1 VSEDSS
7 ESLTLRVAKAI
18 PSDVGHGRA
27 RVPFDNEL
35 NLKPGD
41 IVEIAGEQSTA
52 AIVWRCRPEDANLGV
67 IRIDGIIRKNA
78 GVSLGDRVTI
88 TKVETQPCERLV
100 LSPVMAKQQKV
111 RFGPGIEGFA
121 RRGLNKRPV
130 VAGDRI
136 FIPGMTLFAEALPFA
151 IVSTNPKG
159 IVQVLPDTEIIIK
172 EDAVDE
178 EETGQIQTIS
188 YEDIGGIGEQLQK
201 VREMIELPLKHPI
214 LFRRLGIDPPRGV
227 LLHGPPGTG
236 KTLIAKAVASE
247 TKAHFTSIN
256 GPEIISKYYG
266 ESEKQLREIFDEA
279 AANAPAIIFID
290 ELDSIAPKREDVT
303 GEVERRVVA
312 QLLTLLDGMEG
323 RDNVVVIGAT
333 NRRDAI
339 DPALRRPG
347 RFDRELEIG
356 VPDKN
361 GREEI
366 INIHTRGMPISDDFD
381 IDWLLDNSYGFVG
394 ADISALVRESAMK
407 ALRRY
412 LPEIDLDEEHIPPEV
427 LEKMEV
433 TMSDFRQAIKEI
445 EPSALREIYLEVP
458 EVSWDEVGGL
468 EEVKERLKESIEWP
482 LTKPELFE
490 HFGINPPRGI
500 LLFGAPGT
508 GKTLIAHGSEFLK
521 EEFLPKILTNEVEF
535 AVGYSEPEA
544 GSDAAAMKLKATET
558 EGGWILNGQKTW
570 TTSAHFAEWYWV
582 GARTDPDAPK
592 HFGITLFLVP
602 MDHPGITVQGIWT
615 MGDERT
621 NDVFFDDVFV
631 PEEYVVGQLNH
642 GFQYISQALDLER
655 FTMFTFSPVKQR
667 LDLLL
672 DHVRTTTR
680 DGQPLREDPRVRSRI
695 ARLATTAA
703 VAHGM
708 GLRVVDASM
717 KAEAGGGAPPTI
729 EASEYKLF
737 TTEFSKVLA
746 DASMDLGGPGT
757 QLRVGTV
764 EAPMVGRAES
774 TYRYTVLDTIGGG
787 TSEVQK
793 NIISRRGLGLPKN
806 F

>member
-1 VSEDSS
+1 MSDETN

-41 IVEIAGEQSTA
+41 IVEIAGEQRTA

-88 TKVETQPCERLV
+88 TKVETQPCQRLV
-100 LSPVMAKQQKV
+100 LSPVMAKQQNV

-151 IVSTNPKG
+151 IVSTSPKG
-159 IVQVLPDTEIIIK
+159 IVQVLPDTEIVIK
-172 EDAVDE
+172 EEAVDE
-178 EETGQIQTIS
+178 EESGQVQTIS

-247 TKAHFTSIN
+247 TNAHFTSIN

-279 AANAPAIIFID
+279 AANTPAIIFID
-290 ELDSIAPKREDVT
+290 ELDSIAPKREDVS

-312 QLLTLLDGMEG
+312 QLLTLLDGMQG

-361 GREEI
+361 GRKEI
-366 INIHTRGMPISDDFD
+366 IDIHTRGMPISDDFD

-412 LPEIDLDEEHIPPEV
+412 LPEIDLDEEQIPPEV

-433 TMSDFRQAIKEI
+433 RMSDFRQAIKEI

-458 EVSWDEVGGL
+458 EVSWDQVGGL
-468 EEVKERLKESIEWP
+468 DEVKERLKESIEWP
-482 LTKPELFE
+482 LTKPDVFE
-490 HFGINPPRGI
+490 HFGIKPPRGI
-500 LLFGAPGT
+500 VLFGAPGT
-508 GKTLIAHGSEFLK
+508 GKTLIAKAIANEAKANFITIKGPELISKWVGESEKAVREVFKKAKQSSPSIVFLD
-521 EEFLPKILTNEVEF
+521 EFESIAGMRRATD
-535 AVGYSEPEA
+535 GA
-544 GSDAAAMKLKATET
+544 GSDVMNRVVNQLLSSMDGVESMEGVIVVAATNRPEMIDPALLRSGRFERVLH
-558 EGGWILNGQKTW
+558 IPP
-570 TTSAHFAEWYWV
+570 
-582 GARTDPDAPK
+582 PDAKSVHEILKIHTESMPLGKFKLSDLASQLSNYTGADIEAVCREAALIAMRANRKTVSKK
-592 HFGITLFLVP
+592 HF
-602 MDHPGITVQGIWT
+602 
-615 MGDERT
+615 E
-621 NDVFFDDVFV
+621 
-631 PEEYVVGQLNH
+631 
-642 GFQYISQALDLER
+642 QAIE
-655 FTMFTFSPVKQR
+655 
-667 LDLLL
+667 
-672 DHVRTTTR
+672 
-680 DGQPLREDPRVRSRI
+680 RVRPTVTDEMMQYYDRMESM
-695 ARLATTAA
+695 L
-703 VAHGM
+703 VS
-708 GLRVVDASM
+708 GLESVRRSPDGLS
-717 KAEAGGGAPPTI
+717 GI
-729 EASEYKLF
+729 ES
-737 TTEFSKVLA
+737 V
-746 DASMDLGGPGT
+746 
-757 QLRVGTV
+757 
-764 EAPMVGRAES
+764 
-774 TYRYTVLDTIGGG
+774 
-787 TSEVQK
+787 
-793 NIISRRGLGLPKN
+793 
-806 F
+806 

>member
-1 VSEDSS
+1 MTDDNSD
-7 ESLTLRVAKAI
+7 SLTLRVAKAI

-27 RVPFDNEL
+27 RVPFDNDL

-41 IVEIAGEQSTA
+41 IIEVSGERKTA

-67 IRIDGIIRKNA
+67 IRVDGIIRKNA
-78 GVSLGDRVTI
+78 GVSLGDRVDI
-88 TKVETQPCERLV
+88 RKVETQPCQRLV

-151 IVSTNPKG
+151 IVSTKPKG
-159 IVQVLPDTEIIIK
+159 IVQVLPDTDIVIK

-178 EETGQIQTIS
+178 EEQGDIQTIS
-188 YEDIGGIGEQLQK
+188 YEDIGGLGDQLQK

-247 TKAHFTSIN
+247 TNAHFTSIN

-266 ESEKQLREIFDEA
+266 ESEKQLREIFEEA
-279 AANAPAIIFID
+279 AANTPAIIFID
-290 ELDSIAPKREDVT
+290 ELDSIAPKREDVS

-312 QLLTLLDGMEG
+312 QLLTLLDGMQG

-333 NRRDAI
+333 NRQDAI

-347 RFDRELEIG
+347 RFDREIEIG

-361 GREEI
+361 GRAEI
-366 INIHTRGMPISDDFD
+366 IGIHTRGMPISDDFD
-381 IDWLLDNSYGFVG
+381 VEWLLDNTNGFVG

-412 LPEIDLDEEHIPPEV
+412 LPEIDLDEEQIPPEV
-427 LEKMEV
+427 LEKMAV
-433 TMSDFRQAIKEI
+433 IMSDFRMAIKEV

-468 EEVKERLKESIEWP
+468 QEIKDRLKESIEWP

-500 LLFGAPGT
+500 VLFGAPGT
-508 GKTLIAHGSEFLK
+508 GKTLLAKAIASEAKANFITIKGPELISKWVGESEKAVREVFKKAKQSSPSIIFLDEFESIAGIRRSSSGEGSDVINRVVNQLLSSMDGVEGM
-521 EEFLPKILTNEVEF
+521 EGVIVVAATNRPEMIDPALLRSGRFERVMH
-535 AVGYSEPEA
+535 VPPPDPEA
-544 GSDAAAMKLKATET
+544 LKSILEIHTENMPLGKFSLDEIASKLENYTGADIEAVCREAGLIAMRADR
-558 EGGWILNGQKTW
+558 KTV
-570 TTSAHFAEWYWV
+570 SK
-582 GARTDPDAPK
+582 K
-592 HFGITLFLVP
+592 HFEEAVERVRP
-602 MDHPGITVQGIWT
+602 TVT
-615 MGDERT
+615 DEMMLYYNRM
-621 NDVFFDDVFV
+621 
-631 PEEYVVGQLNH
+631 E
-642 GFQYISQALDLER
+642 
-655 FTMFTFSPVKQR
+655 
-667 LDLLL
+667 DLLTSGL
-672 DHVRTTTR
+672 QSVR
-680 DGQPLREDPRVRSRI
+680 
-695 ARLATTAA
+695 RLPDS
-703 VAHGM
+703 
-708 GLRVVDASM
+708 L
-717 KAEAGGGAPPTI
+717 AGI
-729 EASEYKLF
+729 ES
-737 TTEFSKVLA
+737 V
-746 DASMDLGGPGT
+746 
-757 QLRVGTV
+757 
-764 EAPMVGRAES
+764 
-774 TYRYTVLDTIGGG
+774 
-787 TSEVQK
+787 
-793 NIISRRGLGLPKN
+793 
-806 F
+806 

>member
-1 VSEDSS
+1 MSEDSS

-41 IVEIAGEQSTA
+41 IVEIAGESSTA

-78 GVSLGDRVTI
+78 GVSLGDRVSI
-88 TKVETQPCERLV
+88 TKVETQPCQRLV

-159 IVQVLPDTEIIIK
+159 IVQVLPDTEIVIK
-172 EDAVDE
+172 EEPIDE
-178 EETGQIQTIS
+178 EESGQVQTIS
-188 YEDIGGIGEQLQK
+188 YEDIGGLGDQLQK

-247 TKAHFTSIN
+247 TNAHFTSIN

-312 QLLTLLDGMEG
+312 QLLTLLDGMQG

-361 GREEI
+361 GRAEI
-366 INIHTRGMPISDDFD
+366 IGIHTRGMPISDDFEV
-381 IDWLLDNSYGFVG
+381 DWLLDNSYGFVG

-412 LPEIDLDEEHIPPEV
+412 LPEIDLDEEQIPPEV

-433 TMSDFRQAIKEI
+433 RMSDFRQAIKEI
-445 EPSALREIYLEVP
+445 EPSALREIYLEIP
-458 EVSWDEVGGL
+458 EVSWDQVGGL

-482 LTKPELFE
+482 LTRPEMFE

-500 LLFGAPGT
+500 VLFGAPGT
-508 GKTLIAHGSEFLK
+508 GKTLIAKAIANEAKANFITIKGPELISKWVGESEKAVREVFKKAKQSSPSIVFLDEFESIASIRRSSDGSGSDVMNRVVNQLLSSMDGVEGMEGVIVVAATNRPEMIDPALLRSGRFERVLHIPPPDVASLK
-521 EEFLPKILTNEVEF
+521 EILKIHTADMPLGRFKLDDLATNLQNYTG
-535 AVGYSEPEA
+535 ADIEA
-544 GSDAAAMKLKATET
+544 ICREAALIAMRAER
-558 EGGWILNGQKTW
+558 KTV
-570 TTSAHFAEWYWV
+570 SK
-582 GARTDPDAPK
+582 K
-592 HFGITLFLVP
+592 HF
-602 MDHPGITVQGIWT
+602 
-615 MGDERT
+615 
-621 NDVFFDDVFV
+621 
-631 PEEYVVGQLNH
+631 EEAIG
-642 GFQYISQALDLER
+642 
-655 FTMFTFSPVKQR
+655 
-667 LDLLL
+667 
-672 DHVRTTTR
+672 
-680 DGQPLREDPRVRSRI
+680 RVRPTVTDEMMQYYGRMESM
-695 ARLATTAA
+695 LTS
-703 VAHGM
+703 
-708 GLRVVDASM
+708 GLESVRRRPDGLS
-717 KAEAGGGAPPTI
+717 GI
-729 EASEYKLF
+729 ES
-737 TTEFSKVLA
+737 V
-746 DASMDLGGPGT
+746 
-757 QLRVGTV
+757 
-764 EAPMVGRAES
+764 
-774 TYRYTVLDTIGGG
+774 
-787 TSEVQK
+787 
-793 NIISRRGLGLPKN
+793 
-806 F
+806 

>member
-1 VSEDSS
+1 MVGLTTPFSLTCLYGEWEMVE
-7 ESLTLRVAKAI
+7 ESNGNLTLRVAKAI

-27 RVPFDNEL
+27 RVPFDNDL

-41 IVEIAGEQSTA
+41 IIEIEGERKTA

-67 IRIDGIIRKNA
+67 IRVDGIIRKNA
-78 GVSLGDRVTI
+78 GVSLGDRAEI
-88 TKVETQPCERLV
+88 TKANVEPCQKLI

-151 IVSTNPKG
+151 IVQTNPKG

-172 EDAVDE
+172 EDAVD
-178 EETGQIQTIS
+178 QVDQDSIQSIS
-188 YEDIGGIGEQLQK
+188 YEDIGGIGGQLQK

-214 LFRRLGIDPPRGV
+214 LFRRLGIEPPRGV

-266 ESEKQLREIFDEA
+266 ESEKQLREIFDDA
-279 AANAPAIIFID
+279 AANSPAIIFID

-312 QLLTLLDGMEG
+312 QLLTLLDGMGG

-361 GREEI
+361 GRGEI
-366 INIHTRGMPISDDFD
+366 LEIHTRDMPISDDYSL
-381 IDWLLDNSYGFVG
+381 DWLLDNTYGFVG

-412 LPEIDLDEEHIPPEV
+412 LPEIDLDQDEIPPEV
-427 LEKMEV
+427 LEKLEV
-433 TMSDFRQAIKEI
+433 KMIDFQEAVKEI
-445 EPSALREIYLEVP
+445 EPSALREIYIEVP
-458 EVSWDEVGGL
+458 EVSWEQVGGL
-468 EEVKERLKESIEWP
+468 EDVKDRLKESIEWP
-482 LTKPELFE
+482 LTIPEKFE

-500 LLFGAPGT
+500 VLFGAPGT
-508 GKTLIAHGSEFLK
+508 GKTLIAKAIANEAKANFITIKGPELISKWVGESEKAVREVFKKAKQSSPSIVFLDEFESIAGIRRSNSGDGSDVMNRVVNQLLSSMDGVEGMEGVIVVAATNRPEMIDPALLRSGRFERVLHIPPPDK
-521 EEFLPKILTNEVEF
+521 DSRSAILNIHSKKMPLGKFDIEEFASRLENYTGADIE
-535 AVGYSEPEA
+535 AVCREA
-544 GSDAAAMKLKATET
+544 ALISMRDGK
-558 EGGWILNGQKTW
+558 KTV
-570 TTSAHFAEWYWV
+570 SK
-582 GARTDPDAPK
+582 K
-592 HFGITLFLVP
+592 HFEQAIERVRPTVNEDMMQYYGRMESMLTSGLESVRRSPTGI
-602 MDHPGITVQGIWT
+602 PGI
-615 MGDERT
+615 
-621 NDVFFDDVFV
+621 
-631 PEEYVVGQLNH
+631 
-642 GFQYISQALDLER
+642 
-655 FTMFTFSPVKQR
+655 
-667 LDLLL
+667 
-672 DHVRTTTR
+672 
-680 DGQPLREDPRVRSRI
+680 
-695 ARLATTAA
+695 
-703 VAHGM
+703 
-708 GLRVVDASM
+708 
-717 KAEAGGGAPPTI
+717 
-729 EASEYKLF
+729 
-737 TTEFSKVLA
+737 
-746 DASMDLGGPGT
+746 
-757 QLRVGTV
+757 
-764 EAPMVGRAES
+764 ES
-774 TYRYTVLDTIGGG
+774 I
-787 TSEVQK
+787 
-793 NIISRRGLGLPKN
+793 
-806 F
+806 

>member
-1 VSEDSS
+1 VSDETN

-41 IVEIAGEQSTA
+41 IVEIAGEQRTA

-88 TKVETQPCERLV
+88 TKVETQPCQRLV

-151 IVSTNPKG
+151 IVSTSPKG
-159 IVQVLPDTEIIIK
+159 IVQVLPDTEIVIK
-172 EDAVDE
+172 EEAVDE
-178 EETGQIQTIS
+178 EESGQVQTIS

-247 TKAHFTSIN
+247 TNAHFTSIN

-266 ESEKQLREIFDEA
+266 ESEKQLREIFEEA
-279 AANAPAIIFID
+279 AANTPAIIFID
-290 ELDSIAPKREDVT
+290 ELDSIAPKREDVS

-312 QLLTLLDGMEG
+312 QLLTLLDGMQG

-361 GREEI
+361 GRKEI
-366 INIHTRGMPISDDFD
+366 IDIHTRGMPISDDFD

-412 LPEIDLDEEHIPPEV
+412 LPEIDLDEEQIPPEV

-433 TMSDFRQAIKEI
+433 RMSDFRQAIKEI

-458 EVSWDEVGGL
+458 EVSWDQVGGL

-482 LTKPELFE
+482 LTKPDVFE
-490 HFGINPPRGI
+490 HFGIKPPRGI
-500 LLFGAPGT
+500 VLFGAPGT
-508 GKTLIAHGSEFLK
+508 GKTLIAKAIANEAKANFITIKGPELISKWVGESEKAVREVFKKAKQSSPSIVFLD
-521 EEFLPKILTNEVEF
+521 EFESI
-535 AVGYSEPEA
+535 AGMRRASDGA
-544 GSDAAAMKLKATET
+544 GSDVMNRVVNQLLSSMDGVESMEGVIVVAATNRPEMIDPALLRSGRFERVLH
-558 EGGWILNGQKTW
+558 IPP
-570 TTSAHFAEWYWV
+570 
-582 GARTDPDAPK
+582 PDAKSVHEILKIHTESMPLGKFKLSDLASQLSNYTGADIEAVCREAALIAMRANRKTVSKK
-592 HFGITLFLVP
+592 HF
-602 MDHPGITVQGIWT
+602 
-615 MGDERT
+615 E
-621 NDVFFDDVFV
+621 
-631 PEEYVVGQLNH
+631 
-642 GFQYISQALDLER
+642 QAIE
-655 FTMFTFSPVKQR
+655 
-667 LDLLL
+667 
-672 DHVRTTTR
+672 
-680 DGQPLREDPRVRSRI
+680 RVRPTVTDEMMQYYGRMESM
-695 ARLATTAA
+695 L
-703 VAHGM
+703 VS
-708 GLRVVDASM
+708 GLESVRRSPDGLS
-717 KAEAGGGAPPTI
+717 GI
-729 EASEYKLF
+729 ES
-737 TTEFSKVLA
+737 V
-746 DASMDLGGPGT
+746 
-757 QLRVGTV
+757 
-764 EAPMVGRAES
+764 
-774 TYRYTVLDTIGGG
+774 
-787 TSEVQK
+787 
-793 NIISRRGLGLPKN
+793 
-806 F
+806 